1 MLKSLKQDY
10 KVDEKRIFSTGHS
23 NGGGFTYLL
32 WSERPD
38 VFNSQKFSPGC
49 VAVTANAAQ
58 NLSDEEVTTALRR
71 HLRGDW
77 GELDPYDR
85 QENERALR
93 EGGQLLSVYR
103 NSKGLRFYVLTE
115 ADRSGTT
122 LLLPEDY

>member
-1 MLKSLKQDY
+1 MLQ
-10 KVDEKRIFSTGHS
+10 
-23 NGGGFTYLL
+23 
-32 WSERPD
+32 

-49 VAVTANAAQ
+49 VAITANAAQ
-58 NLSDEEVTTALRR
+58 NLSDDEVTTALRR

-93 EGGQLLSVYR
+93 EGGRLLSVYH

-115 ADRSGTT
+115 PDRSATT
-122 LLLPEDY
+122 LLMPEDY

>member
-1 MLKSLKQDY
+1 MLQ
-10 KVDEKRIFSTGHS
+10 
-23 NGGGFTYLL
+23 
-32 WSERPD
+32 

-58 NLSDEEVTTALRR
+58 NLSDDEITTALRR

-93 EGGQLLSVYR
+93 EGGRLLSVYH
-103 NSKGLRFYVLTE
+103 NSKGLGFYILTE
-115 ADRSGTT
+115 ADRSATT
-122 LLLPEDY
+122 LLMPGCAPSPGVRV

>member
-1 MLKSLKQDY
+1 MLL
-10 KVDEKRIFSTGHS
+10 VSTS
-23 NGGGFTYLL
+23 
-32 WSERPD
+32 P
-38 VFNSQKFSPGC
+38 KFCPGR
-49 VAVTANAAQ
+49 VVITANAAQ
-58 NLSDEEVTTALRR
+58 NLSDDEVITALRR

-93 EGGQLLSVYR
+93 EGGRLLSVYH

-115 ADRSGTT
+115 ADRASTI

>member
-1 MLKSLKQDY
+1 MLQ
-10 KVDEKRIFSTGHS
+10 
-23 NGGGFTYLL
+23 
-32 WSERPD
+32 
-38 VFNSQKFSPGC
+38 VFKSQKFSPGC

-58 NLSDEEVTTALRR
+58 NLSHDEVTTALRR

-103 NSKGLRFYVLTE
+103 NSKGLRFYVLSE
-115 ADRSGTT
+115 ADRSATT

>member
-1 MLKSLKQDY
+1 MLQ
-10 KVDEKRIFSTGHS
+10 
-23 NGGGFTYLL
+23 
-32 WSERPD
+32 

-49 VAVTANAAQ
+49 VAITANAAQ
-58 NLSDEEVTTALRR
+58 NLSDDEVSMALRR

-93 EGGQLLSVYR
+93 EGGQLLSVYHNR
-103 NSKGLRFYVLTE
+103 KGLRFYVLTE
-115 ADRSGTT
+115 PDRSATT